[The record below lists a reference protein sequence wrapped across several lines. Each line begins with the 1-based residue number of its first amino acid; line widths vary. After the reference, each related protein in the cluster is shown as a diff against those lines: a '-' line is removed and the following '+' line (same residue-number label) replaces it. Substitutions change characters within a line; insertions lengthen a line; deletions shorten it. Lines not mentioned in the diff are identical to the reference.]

1 MRNCERR
8 LCLARFHPF
17 SSSFFLVSFPFIGAG
32 PDSQVCVSLSFSLSL
47 SLSLTHSLS
56 LALSLSLSLCARARA
71 RGCAC
76 VCMRA
81 RAAHAR
87 SWMFACLRCDHVT
100 KTFDDAE
107 TEYMETIGTGH

>member
-56 LALSLSLSLCARARA
+56 LALSLSLSLCARALARVVVRVFVCVRVLHMPG
-71 RGCAC
+71 RGCL
-76 VCMRA
+76 RA
-81 RAAHAR
+81 SGA
-87 SWMFACLRCDHVT
+87 T
-100 KTFDDAE
+100 T
-107 TEYMETIGTGH
+107 